1 MVLTYSRAYK
11 TNAKTQ
17 RRRGKAELYA
27 VRDVQLCNTQ
37 CTDEQGAMRNA
48 QQICQETALLPLD
61 GRGQGKRLDG
71 RALTAKHGDTK

>member
-1 MVLTYSRAYK
+1 MRTHVHTKLLRK
-11 TNAKTQ
+11 Q

-27 VRDVQLCNTQ
+27 LCAVHLYNTQ